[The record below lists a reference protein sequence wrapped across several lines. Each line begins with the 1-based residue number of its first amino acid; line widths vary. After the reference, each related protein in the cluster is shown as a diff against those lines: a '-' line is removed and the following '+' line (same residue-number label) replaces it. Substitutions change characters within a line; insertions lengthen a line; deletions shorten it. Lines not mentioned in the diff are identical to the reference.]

1 MASRSLNKVLLIGN
15 VVRDPEVRF
24 TAQNTAVANFTVAT
38 NRSWNDANGQAQ
50 EESEFSRIVVWGKLA
65 EIVGQI
71 LQKGRKVYVEGRLR
85 TREWEKDGVKRQST
99 EIVADNVIA
108 LDGRPGA
115 GGGSMS
121 GEDMGAP
128 SGSNDSGK
136 DDLALDDSVSGGV
149 DDLADDIPF

>member
-38 NRSWNDANGQAQ
+38 NRTWNDANGQAQ
-50 EESEFSRIVVWGKLA
+50 EESEFSRVVVWGKLA

-71 LQKGRKVYVEGRLR
+71 IQKGRKVYVEGRLR

-99 EIVADNVIA
+99 EIVAENVIA
-108 LDGRPGA
+108 LDSRGGGMPGA
-115 GGGSMS
+115 AEGGEPM
-121 GEDMGAP
+121 AQ
-128 SGSNDSGK
+128 SNSK
-136 DDLALDDSVSGGV
+136 NDLALDDSVSGGV
-149 DDLADDIPF
+149 DDLSDDIPF